1 MERTE
6 NTATENVEVEGKLF
20 NFRPVFFTAV
30 LLCLGIA
37 FAYLHTVYGVAVW
50 WGFCLLPAAAVPFI
64 FCRSK
69 RQALKIL
76 LALFVLT
83 VSFCGGFLRF
93 TARMDDFTQTNTYA
107 GEQTVV
113 GRVVEKV
120 GYENGTYRLT
130 LTDVRV
136 GGMQEKGKLVV
147 YLSDGNETQ
156 IRLSDEVVLKGDLRT
171 DIELFDNYGF
181 RAYAIGKDVRFYMT
195 AESWV
200 KTERTFDLFLFAR
213 QRIEN
218 VVYAGMP
225 ETPAAVTL
233 ALLTGDTSGIDSGLL
248 ENVRRGGVAHL
259 FAVSGLHIGALYAF
273 CLLLVKKTG
282 LRKMPKP
289 VQFVFTCAVLL
300 FYGGVC
306 GFSASVVR
314 AIVMC
319 LIFYASSLMGI
330 GSDSLESLGA
340 AAIVVLLLSPTAL
353 FEVGFQLS
361 FLACL
366 GIVLLSRRIRAGMC
380 FVGGKVVSFFK
391 KPAATPIGNN
401 VDRPLGVWER
411 MLRASVS
418 FLSVTFAAQVATA
431 PVLLRSFGYLSGWS
445 LLLNCLFVPLVS
457 AAFAFLLALV
467 AIACMLPVAANG
479 VILYVPSVVLSALTL
494 LFEAVDFST
503 FSLETTAVASSAIVM
518 YYTALLFLTDKWNTG
533 RKIRY
538 TIAFVCI
545 CACMAM
551 SLPALV

>member
-1 MERTE
+1 M
-6 NTATENVEVEGKLF
+6 ATENVEVEGKLF

-107 GEQTVV
+107 GEQTAV

-136 GGMQEKGKLVV
+136 GGTQEKGKLVV

-391 KPAATPIGNN
+391 NPAATPIGNN

-431 PVLLRSFGYLSGWS
+431 PVLLCSFGYLSGWS

-538 TIAFVCI
+538 TIVFVCI